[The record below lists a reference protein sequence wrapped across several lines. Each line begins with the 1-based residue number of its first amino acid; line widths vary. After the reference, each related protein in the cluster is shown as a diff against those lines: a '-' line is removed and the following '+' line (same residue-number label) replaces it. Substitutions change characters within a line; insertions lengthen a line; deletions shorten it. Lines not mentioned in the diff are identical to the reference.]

1 MVEVG
6 GTDTDGDG
14 YFDDQTDSDSD
25 GLADDV
31 DGDVGN
37 DGTAENS
44 TQALFLTG
52 SDSDGDGEPNSVVSA
67 DLDSDGV
74 PGQYD
79 IDSDDDGITDVIE
92 AGGTDGNSDGRHDG
106 SSTDTDSDGF
116 GDDVDGDVGNDG
128 TAENT
133 AGALL
138 VTGTDSDNDGAPNSY
153 PNADND
159 SDDIPDLWDIDSDND
174 GIVDNNEGIATSAY
188 VVPSNAD
195 TDGDGLDNSYD
206 PDNGGTYVI
215 PEDTDGDSSPDY
227 LDLDSDDD
235 TFTDLIEGHDS
246 DGNRV
251 ADSGSPASS
260 GVSGGTTDSD
270 NDGLYD
276 GWDNNTS
283 SFDATNSGLTPT
295 SYPDVNQVGG
305 DRDWREAQD
314 TDQDGVPDHL
324 DIDEDND
331 GIPDITESDGNEPDS
346 DEDGD
351 GILNWFDTTDNGN
364 GGDGST
370 TSYVDGNGDGIPDVY
385 DWDRD
390 GVPNHFDKDSD
401 NDGIVDIIEAGGT
414 DNDNDGEVDYPTP
427 GDASSMV
434 DADNDGLA
442 DALDDVNSGS
452 GSGEVTSGTP
462 HPLTDTDSNGD
473 PNYLDID
480 SDDDGIIDNIE
491 GQATTATPLQ
501 ATTTD
506 TDGDGISDVFD
517 PDNGG
522 TYIVPED
529 TDSDTDA
536 DYVDSDSDGDG
547 ESDLIEGWDTDGN
560 GSANTTPTGS
570 DSDNDGLDNAF
581 DDIVGPNATTNPS
594 NDAQTAMDF
603 PNTDD
608 GLAERDWREIPCGG
622 GSVVLAPSN
631 QLHNMATYCQQD
643 PWTYYFNP
651 SDPTDLLFA
660 VEHKPGGAGSNTND
674 FIATASLRVSVNPQS
689 EAGTYS
695 AIDLPNQDATF
706 VMGRYWNVNVT
717 TGSLNGFVNVRF
729 FFDPA
734 ERDTLQDVAQRWNL
748 QNAGSTPFVSGLRW
762 FIVNAGSFAHNS
774 ADLQPLGIQLSSQI
788 TPEDSGTVDGIDYM
802 EFQFTSLTGG
812 GLAYTVG
819 SNSVILPVDLLS
831 FDAKARSNNTVEVV
845 WTTASEINSD
855 RFEIERSSDGEN
867 WKYIGQVPAAGNS
880 NREIDYSY
888 FDTEPLSGISYYRLV
903 QVDLNGDVDV
913 SETRMVRFDEMLA
926 EEMILVYPNPSSGSF
941 TVEMIVLENNQGKLL
956 LVNPLGQTIRNW
968 SFGAT
973 ELGHQSINV
982 EGLSAGS
989 YLVLWERPTGLSSV
1003 KLIVK

>member
-1 MVEVG
+1 M
-6 GTDTDGDG
+6 
-14 YFDDQTDSDSD
+14 
-25 GLADDV
+25 
-31 DGDVGN
+31 
-37 DGTAENS
+37 
-44 TQALFLTG
+44 
-52 SDSDGDGEPNSVVSA
+52 
-67 DLDSDGV
+67 
-74 PGQYD
+74 
-79 IDSDDDGITDVIE
+79 
-92 AGGTDGNSDGRHDG
+92 
-106 SSTDTDSDGF
+106 
-116 GDDVDGDVGNDG
+116 
-128 TAENT
+128 
-133 AGALL
+133 
-138 VTGTDSDNDGAPNSY
+138 
-153 PNADND
+153 
-159 SDDIPDLWDIDSDND
+159 
-174 GIVDNNEGIATSAY
+174 
-188 VVPSNAD
+188 
-195 TDGDGLDNSYD
+195 
-206 PDNGGTYVI
+206 
-215 PEDTDGDSSPDY
+215 
-227 LDLDSDDD
+227 
-235 TFTDLIEGHDS
+235 
-246 DGNRV
+246 
-251 ADSGSPASS
+251 
-260 GVSGGTTDSD
+260 
-270 NDGLYD
+270 
-276 GWDNNTS
+276 
-283 SFDATNSGLTPT
+283 
-295 SYPDVNQVGG
+295 
-305 DRDWREAQD
+305 
-314 TDQDGVPDHL
+314 
-324 DIDEDND
+324 
-331 GIPDITESDGNEPDS
+331 
-346 DEDGD
+346 
-351 GILNWFDTTDNGN
+351 
-364 GGDGST
+364 
-370 TSYVDGNGDGIPDVY
+370 Y

-491 GQATTATPLQ
+491 GQATTPTPLQ

-717 TGSLNGFVNVRF
+717 TGSLNGFVNVIASLPPHRNNF
-729 FFDPA
+729 
-734 ERDTLQDVAQRWNL
+734 E
-748 QNAGSTPFVSGLRW
+748 SG
-762 FIVNAGSFAHNS
+762 NDQKYS
-774 ADLQPLGIQLSSQI
+774 ASY
-788 TPEDSGTVDGIDYM
+788 E
-802 EFQFTSLTGG
+802 
-812 GLAYTVG
+812 VG
-819 SNSVILPVDLLS
+819 
-831 FDAKARSNNTVEVV
+831 
-845 WTTASEINSD
+845 W
-855 RFEIERSSDGEN
+855 
-867 WKYIGQVPAAGNS
+867 
-880 NREIDYSY
+880 
-888 FDTEPLSGISYYRLV
+888 
-903 QVDLNGDVDV
+903 
-913 SETRMVRFDEMLA
+913 
-926 EEMILVYPNPSSGSF
+926 
-941 TVEMIVLENNQGKLL
+941 
-956 LVNPLGQTIRNW
+956 
-968 SFGAT
+968 
-973 ELGHQSINV
+973 
-982 EGLSAGS
+982 
-989 YLVLWERPTGLSSV
+989 YL
-1003 KLIVK
+1003 

>member
-1 MVEVG
+1 
-6 GTDTDGDG
+6 
-14 YFDDQTDSDSD
+14 
-25 GLADDV
+25 
-31 DGDVGN
+31 
-37 DGTAENS
+37 
-44 TQALFLTG
+44 
-52 SDSDGDGEPNSVVSA
+52 
-67 DLDSDGV
+67 
-74 PGQYD
+74 
-79 IDSDDDGITDVIE
+79 
-92 AGGTDGNSDGRHDG
+92 
-106 SSTDTDSDGF
+106 
-116 GDDVDGDVGNDG
+116 
-128 TAENT
+128 
-133 AGALL
+133 
-138 VTGTDSDNDGAPNSY
+138 
-153 PNADND
+153 
-159 SDDIPDLWDIDSDND
+159 
-174 GIVDNNEGIATSAY
+174 
-188 VVPSNAD
+188 
-195 TDGDGLDNSYD
+195 
-206 PDNGGTYVI
+206 
-215 PEDTDGDSSPDY
+215 
-227 LDLDSDDD
+227 
-235 TFTDLIEGHDS
+235 
-246 DGNRV
+246 
-251 ADSGSPASS
+251 
-260 GVSGGTTDSD
+260 
-270 NDGLYD
+270 
-276 GWDNNTS
+276 
-283 SFDATNSGLTPT
+283 
-295 SYPDVNQVGG
+295 
-305 DRDWREAQD
+305 
-314 TDQDGVPDHL
+314 
-324 DIDEDND
+324 
-331 GIPDITESDGNEPDS
+331 
-346 DEDGD
+346 
-351 GILNWFDTTDNGN
+351 
-364 GGDGST
+364 
-370 TSYVDGNGDGIPDVY
+370 
-385 DWDRD
+385 
-390 GVPNHFDKDSD
+390 
-401 NDGIVDIIEAGGT
+401 
-414 DNDNDGEVDYPTP
+414 
-427 GDASSMV
+427 
-434 DADNDGLA
+434 
-442 DALDDVNSGS
+442 
-452 GSGEVTSGTP
+452 
-462 HPLTDTDSNGD
+462 
-473 PNYLDID
+473 
-480 SDDDGIIDNIE
+480 
-491 GQATTATPLQ
+491 
-501 ATTTD
+501 
-506 TDGDGISDVFD
+506 
-517 PDNGG
+517 
-522 TYIVPED
+522 
-529 TDSDTDA
+529 
-536 DYVDSDSDGDG
+536 
-547 ESDLIEGWDTDGN
+547 LIEGWDTDGN

-989 YLVLWERPTGLSSV
+989 YLLLWERPTGLSSV